1 MQIVNEKVPA
11 TRVAKVSE
19 LRMLQ
24 DIDDNAYLLVV
35 QNGRGFK
42 TTYGE
47 LKKKVSKLVAD
58 EMQKIFQQKVAQ
70 SESFAQKMSQKTDQF
85 IEENSRK
92 TAEISSNLQSAKHNV
107 ESLSASVD
115 MYEQHNDANLEDI
128 KNAFAADKQAL
139 QQFQLHTHDAMLSI
153 QQSIANNFDSCNNA
167 DIALS
172 SQLSGLEQLVK
183 DFSATAANADKQLKN
198 SIEENVGIADRRCK
212 QIETVLSASCKKYD
226 DANDN
231 TNEMLQVLSRSVNN
245 INSTLQS
252 IDSNFN
258 TALAESKSSVDS
270 KIDEFSRRI
279 AMFEGQLSTMH
290 EVIEKQLARQ
300 YDEEVSEDK

>member
-70 SESFAQKMSQKTDQF
+70 SESFAQKLSQKTDQF

-92 TAEISSNLQSAKHNV
+92 TAEISSDIQNTKHNV
-107 ESLSASVD
+107 KSLSASVD
-115 MYEQHNDANLEDI
+115 MYEQHNDANLEDM

-139 QQFQLHTHDAMLSI
+139 QQFQLHISDVMRSI
-153 QQSIANNFDSCNNA
+153 QQSIANNFNACNNA

-172 SQLSGLEQLVK
+172 SQLSGLEQLVQ
-183 DFSATAANADKQLKN
+183 DYSATAANADKQLKN

-212 QIETVLSASCKKYD
+212 QIETALSTSCKKYD